1 MSDGRRWFKRFRR
14 PAPGATTLLCLH
26 HAGGNA
32 AMFREWP
39 RLLPPTVDPIAVQ
52 LPGRA
57 DRSDEPPF
65 HEMTELVDN
74 LVEAVEPLLEQ
85 PIAFF
90 GASMG
95 ARVGWSLAH
104 ALRERGMPM
113 PRALYVS
120 ASAAPSLDR
129 QVRGWNG
136 PDEGLVRYMRE
147 LGGTPS
153 LLLKDRE
160 LLGEMVAT
168 LRADLTVLSTHT
180 YQPEVLLD
188 IPITAFAGVS
198 DEESSPRQMEPWGAE
213 TTGPFVM
220 KILDSG
226 HFLDRYAVQQV
237 IEVLVAD
244 LQPRTATDRGT
255 GGN

>member
-14 PAPGATTLLCLH
+14 PAPGATILLCLH

-32 AMFREWP
+32 ATFRQWP
-39 RLLPPTVDPIAVQ
+39 QLLPPSIDPVAVQ

-57 DRSDEPPF
+57 DRFAEPRY
-65 HEMTELVDN
+65 HEMDKLVDD
-74 LVEAVEPLLEQ
+74 LVAAVEPLLDQQ
-85 PIAFF
+85 PVAFF

-104 ALRERGMPM
+104 ALRERAMPM

-120 ASAAPSLDR
+120 ASVAPSLDR
-129 QVRGWNG
+129 QIRGWNG

-147 LGGTPS
+147 MGGTPS
-153 LLLKDRE
+153 QLFEDQG

-180 YQPEVLLD
+180 YQPGVLLD
-188 IPITAFAGVS
+188 IPITAFAGAA
-198 DEESSPRQMEPWGAE
+198 DEESPARRMEPWGAE
-213 TTGPFVM
+213 TTGPFVLNV
-220 KILDSG
+220 LDGG
-226 HFLDRYAVQQV
+226 HFFGSDAVRQM
-237 IEVLVAD
+237 IEMIVAGM
-244 LQPRTATDRGT
+244 RRA
-255 GGN
+255 GGD